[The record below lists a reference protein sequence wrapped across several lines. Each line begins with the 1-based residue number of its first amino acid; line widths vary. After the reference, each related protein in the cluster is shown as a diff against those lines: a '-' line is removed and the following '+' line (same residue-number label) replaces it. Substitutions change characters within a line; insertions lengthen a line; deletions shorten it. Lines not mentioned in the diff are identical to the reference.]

1 MQELK
6 NSLDI
11 AEVTVQSTSRVT
23 AKISPIKL
31 NETDRI
37 QLIFEPELIESSNQS
52 EMCLEGTFIY
62 QKKSIHDEVFP
73 TETLSRGSIVN
84 GQVIKLKLSRVEM
97 MALYIGLTSCYDIY
111 KQLGGVPNG
120 FVKFVKE
127 TDQISE
133 VAKLIKS
140 SPELIEILPSII
152 NNEIALDILKHIAND
167 ELNINLQEV
176 LSSLDKNEID
186 KIDQTVSIEKLL
198 RIKFEIES
206 NLNNGEEEFW
216 QKLFT
221 ENQWIISELISVPI
235 TIFSKKAYYGG
246 KNIHNRDGNLG
257 DFLYKNQL
265 TGNTVIVE
273 IKTPNT
279 KIMGNKYRNNIYSV
293 TEELTG
299 SINQLLKSKDQ
310 LLKEYFVLKG
320 NSDEEFNIF
329 EPKCVLIVGRFDKI
343 DADQI
348 SSFELFRN
356 TIKNVQIITYDE
368 LLQKINNLINLFVE

>member
-1 MQELK
+1 MNELK
-6 NSLDI
+6 NELEISELKI
-11 AEVTVQSTSRVT
+11 ESTSRFT

-31 NETDRI
+31 RETDRI
-37 QLIFEPELIESSNQS
+37 QLVFEPEFVESSTES
-52 EMCLEGTFIY
+52 EMCLEGTLIY
-62 QKKSIHDEVFP
+62 QKKSVNDELFP
-73 TETLSRGSIVN
+73 TETVTRGNIVN
-84 GQVIKLKLSRVEM
+84 GQVIKLALKRSELT
-97 MALYIGLTSCYDIY
+97 ALYNALTTCFDIY

-120 FVKFVKE
+120 FVRFVKE
-127 TDQISE
+127 TNQISE
-133 VAKLIKS
+133 VTKLIKS

-152 NNEIALDILKHIAND
+152 NNDIALEFLKHLANN

-186 KIDQTVSIEKLL
+186 NIEQTVNIEKLL
-198 RIKFEIES
+198 RIKLEIES
-206 NLNNGEEEFW
+206 NLCNGDEEFW

-221 ENQWIISELISVPI
+221 DNQWIISELISVPI

-265 TGNTVIVE
+265 TGNVVIVE

-279 KIMGNKYRNNIYSV
+279 KIMGSKYRNNIYSV

-310 LLKEYFVLKG
+310 LLKEYFVLNG
-320 NSDEEFNIF
+320 SSDEKFNIF

-343 DADQI
+343 NADQI
-348 SSFELFRN
+348 TSFELFRN

-368 LLQKINNLINLFVE
+368 LLQKIKNLTNLFVE